1 MKKFIKRTLTIL
13 LVFSFAFNSHLLS
26 EIKEVKADE
35 KYARELLYNWYTY
48 SMGKGEIFQVAEE
61 NSAKDGKGDYYYF
74 SRAKKKTSTT
84 YHSTLALQI
93 SRIKED
99 ADTSQFSG
107 TWLTYSSELNSQD
120 PHYYVDITDGI
131 SSNGQAN
138 ADGRYIGVSS
148 FDAATSSSYS
158 GNNIAKNQIITVNG
172 RKYTRQSFY
181 LQKDKLGV
189 VSSEIETSAH
199 GNENSNYRYLNTLWE
214 VSYDT
219 FWNIFGASSNCQDW
233 YEELVTK
240 RDAGEEYYFAVD
252 GIKTYTSNGSIHG
265 DFILHGNSEGGEDF
279 VVFGDGNG
287 NSSTSVGT
295 IWSWATWRNATG
307 GGANWGENAGK
318 SASTY
323 IGDSYR
329 KYFRSKVN
337 EAPVETPETQPTKTA
352 GTFNLV
358 KNETDDNKKVTNTG
372 NTSGSNTTVEQSQN
386 AYASPGIFTY
396 NDSDK
401 YELGTAIPTSNT
413 YTNGVVLDG
422 WYGNVQLT
430 ETTYTRT
437 EKTSNYA
444 VNYSYTVHHQASH
457 TEKDEEGNVVT
468 VDDSWDE
475 EITETEYATS
485 SDMIQSTWQGTYT
498 TITDVDLYQ
507 LQSTTTTNGAGGIIT
522 YTDNVLTHV
531 PYSITINGTTYTS
544 GSSQDGSDDKLVPSF
559 IASDSYHV
567 KENTVDTSRITV
579 SVGNMGDSK
588 PSHDAIISAAKGQV
602 QYIWNSRVKNNAS
615 LVTLQNDEFTIDGIT
630 YLTNPSTM
638 TQNSSGVWL
647 KGGNVNWTYEK
658 DKTHEMYE
666 ATTNNIKE
674 DVGTASI
681 PSSVINGYYYT
692 NISATY
698 KSFISSKNQTVT
710 MAIKDSLGDNTS
722 GTVHDELN
730 NSAEPAIIRTG
741 SRGYTYAKSNYDY
754 SINEPVVVHTPVIAP
769 IHISNGETQTQLAD
783 NTGMSLSQL
792 ILDHKYTIEFDW
804 ESYFTD
810 LNHYK
815 GYEAPAGW
823 TQYIKEKKV
832 AFPFSVEVNGVYYD
846 IDSEDGYTPWISVG
860 STTTSFEFYLPSW
873 SQEGLYYDPSG
884 SVYSTWNSYG
894 RPIKVRVEAENM
906 GSFEDS
912 EQVEYNGDKGNYVA
926 TFTYP
931 CQVSGII
938 YDFQVV
944 SVRDYKNFAT
954 SDWVDEAGM
963 SIFNF
968 VTESGKTNK
977 LQAEKNVGQNNRL
990 GLPYMRYT
998 LDGDMTD
1005 SWSYENTL
1013 PFASGKSVYGTES
1026 GYLVRGN
1033 TIAFTI
1039 KTIANLTGKDDYIKL
1054 TPNYRYYA
1062 SDGTLYDTDEIDI
1075 YYMQGSTLIKMGS
1088 TADYDRMKPN
1098 SLYMDGGS
1106 IWYHDSYFNYFYD
1119 TFESTAEH
1127 KAELWRDSDITDN
1140 YVKLGSMEES
1150 YCVGE
1155 VKLDQSLCLWT
1166 GNEEELA
1173 VNLESVNNANT
1184 ALRYIDELNGINT
1197 TFDAITDLQYAS
1209 GYNYFNKDASYG
1221 YGEYDDIWSF
1231 ESSMQTWYGKYAIP
1245 SNIYVCPKGALEEY
1259 LENEV
1264 DYIDFTEDFWLPDDG
1279 TLVLNFDISSYM
1291 DGHEHLQYYGPS
1303 GSSYDM
1309 WSTEHGDTTD
1319 PTYRPGDV
1327 GKIELKYESVADHFN
1342 IGTLY
1347 IN

>member
-1 MKKFIKRTLTIL
+1 MKKNIKRTLAIL
-13 LVFSFAFNSHLLS
+13 LALGFAFNSHLLS
-26 EIKEVKADE
+26 EIKEVKADWIHKDVYE
-35 KYARELLYNWYTY
+35 SAISGAYT
-48 SMGKGEIFQVAEE
+48 GGLPNIFQVYEWE
-61 NSAKDGKGDYYYF
+61 SDSSHSPYVYFTRGKTT
-74 SRAKKKTSTT
+74 SSKTNHNVHRTI
-84 YHSTLALQI
+84 ALQI
-93 SRIKED
+93 SRIKDGVNPFDEPY
-99 ADTSQFSG
+99 
-107 TWLTYSSELNSQD
+107 YSYKKQGNPLDSDD
-120 PHYYVDITDGI
+120 PHYYKE
-131 SSNGQAN
+131 
-138 ADGRYIGVSS
+138 VSKS
-148 FDAATSSSYS
+148 DTHYDESHEA
-158 GNNIAKNQIITVNG
+158 ITVNG
-172 RKYTRQSFY
+172 KTYSREYFTIPLDSAKA
-181 LQKDKLGV
+181 
-189 VSSEIETSAH
+189 SEIGITSTTDEI
-199 GNENSNYRYLNTLWE
+199 GGYTINSWFIPYDTLWNQIQY
-214 VSYDT
+214 SYGVD
-219 FWNIFGASSNCQDW
+219 GW
-233 YEELVTK
+233 YEELK
-240 RDAGEEYYFAVD
+240 AKEEAGEPYYFGVDAVKTWVHLGSNANSTSD
-252 GIKTYTSNGSIHG
+252 DTIHAKYTIVSIDSDHKTYWIDYWN
-265 DFILHGNSEGGEDF
+265 D
-279 VVFGDGNG
+279 DGNP
-287 NSSTSVGT
+287 VV
-295 IWSWATWRNATG
+295 WTW
-307 GGANWGENAGK
+307 ANWQTDVSK
-318 SASTY
+318 SKSGLSSSMLTDY
-323 IGDSYR
+323 YNKYYR
-329 KYFRSKVN
+329 SLVLT
-337 EAPVETPETQPTKTA
+337 APVETPETQPTKTA

-358 KNETDDNKKVTNTG
+358 KNETDDNKNVTNTG

-437 EKTSNYA
+437 ERTTNYA
-444 VNYSYTVHHQASH
+444 INYTWEKWVTSSEKNEDGDIVDTSH
-457 TEKDEEGNVVT
+457 YETQYG
-468 VDDSWDE
+468 
-475 EITETEYATS
+475 TEYATS
-485 SDMIQSTWQGTYT
+485 SDPVYSTWQGTYT

-507 LQSTTTTNGAGGIIT
+507 LQSTTTTNDAGGTIT

-544 GSSQDGSDDKLVPSF
+544 GSAQDGSDDALVPSF
-559 IASDSYHV
+559 AASDSYHV
-567 KENTVDTSRITV
+567 KENAVDTSRITV
-579 SVGNMGDSK
+579 NVGSMGTSK
-588 PSHDAIISAAKGQV
+588 PSHDAVISAAKEQV

-638 TQNSSGVWL
+638 TQNSNGVWL
-647 KGGNVNWTYEK
+647 KGGNINWTYEK
-658 DKTHEMYE
+658 DKTHEMCE

-674 DVGTASI
+674 DIGTASI

-710 MAIKDSLGDNTS
+710 MAIKDNLGDNTS

-730 NSAEPAIIRTG
+730 NSAKPAIIRTG
-741 SRGYTYAKSNYDY
+741 SRAYTYAKSNYDY
-754 SINEPVVVHTPVIAP
+754 TINEPVVVHTPVIAP
-769 IHISNGETQTQLAD
+769 IHISDGETQTQLAD

-792 ILDHKYTIEFDW
+792 ILDHEYTIEFDW

-860 STTTSFEFYLPSW
+860 STTTSFTFYLPSW

-884 SVYSTWNSYG
+884 SVYSTWNSFG

-906 GSFEDS
+906 GGFEDS

-1039 KTIANLTGKDDYIKL
+1039 KTIANLTGEDDYIKL

-1106 IWYHDSYFNYFYD
+1106 IWYHDSYFDYFYD
-1119 TFESTAEH
+1119 TFKSTAEH
-1127 KAELWRDSDITDN
+1127 KAELWRDSDITEN
-1140 YVKLGSMEES
+1140 YVKLGTMEES

-1155 VKLDQSLCLWT
+1155 IKLDQSLCLWT

-1173 VNLESVNNANT
+1173 VNIESVNNVNT
-1184 ALRYIDELNGINT
+1184 ALRYIDELSGINT

-1209 GYNYFNKDASYG
+1209 GYNYYNKDSSYG

-1245 SNIYVCPKGALEEY
+1245 SNLYVCPKGALEEY

-1309 WSTEHGDTTD
+1309 WSTEHGDTSD

>member
-1 MKKFIKRTLTIL
+1 MKKILKRTLALL
-13 LVFSFAFNSHLLS
+13 LVFGFSLNTHLLS
-26 EIKEVKADE
+26 EIKEVKADWIHKDVYE
-35 KYARELLYNWYTY
+35 SAINGTYT
-48 SMGKGEIFQVAEE
+48 GGIPNIFQIYEWETEE
-61 NSAKDGKGDYYYF
+61 SHSPYVYFTIGK
-74 SRAKKKTSTT
+74 TT
-84 YHSTLALQI
+84 DSLTNHNVHRTIALQI
-93 SRIKED
+93 SRIKDGVNPFEEPY
-99 ADTSQFSG
+99 
-107 TWLTYSSELNSQD
+107 YSYRKQGNPLDSDD
-120 PHYYVDITDGI
+120 PHYYKEVNKSSTYYDESHEAITINGKTYSREYFTIPLDSAKASEVGI
-131 SSNGQAN
+131 ETDYQ
-138 ADGRYIGVSS
+138 D
-148 FDAATSSSYS
+148 
-158 GNNIAKNQIITVNG
+158 VNG
-172 RKYTRQSFY
+172 KTINAWYIPY
-181 LQKDKLGV
+181 D
-189 VSSEIETSAH
+189 
-199 GNENSNYRYLNTLWE
+199 TLWSQIQY
-214 VSYDT
+214 SYGVD
-219 FWNIFGASSNCQDW
+219 GW
-233 YEELVTK
+233 YEELK
-240 RDAGEEYYFAVD
+240 QKEEAGEPYYFGVDAVKTWVHLGSNANSTSD
-252 GIKTYTSNGSIHG
+252 DTIHAKYTIVSIDSDHKTYWIDYWNDDGKPAVWTWANWQTDVSKSKSGLTSNLLTDYYNKYYRSL
-265 DFILHGNSEGGEDF
+265 IL
-279 VVFGDGNG
+279 
-287 NSSTSVGT
+287 T
-295 IWSWATWRNATG
+295 
-307 GGANWGENAGK
+307 
-318 SASTY
+318 
-323 IGDSYR
+323 
-329 KYFRSKVN
+329 
-337 EAPVETPETQPTKTA
+337 APVETPETQPTKTA

-457 TEKDEEGNVVT
+457 TEKDEDGNVVT

-475 EITETEYATS
+475 EITGTEYATS

-507 LQSTTTTNGAGGIIT
+507 LQSTTTTNGAGGTIT

-531 PYSITINGTTYTS
+531 PYSITINGTTYAS

-567 KENTVDTSRITV
+567 KENAVDTSRITV

-588 PSHDAIISAAKGQV
+588 PSHDEIINAAKSQV

-710 MAIKDSLGDNTS
+710 MAIKDNLGDNTS

-846 IDSEDGYTPWISVG
+846 IDSSDGYTPWISVG
-860 STTTSFEFYLPSW
+860 STVTSFEFYLPSW
-873 SQEGLYYDPSG
+873 SQEGLYYDPNG
-884 SVYSTWNSYG
+884 AIYNTWNSFD
-894 RPIKVRVEAENM
+894 RPIKIRVEAENM
-906 GSFEDS
+906 GDFEDYT
-912 EQVEYNGDKGNYVA
+912 EVNYNSDKGNYVA

-944 SVRDYKNFAT
+944 SVRDSKNFAT
-954 SDWVDEAGM
+954 SDWEDEAGM

-1039 KTIANLTGKDDYIKL
+1039 KTIANLTGEDDYIKL

-1184 ALRYIDELNGINT
+1184 ALRYVDELNGINT

-1342 IGTLY
+1342 IGSLY